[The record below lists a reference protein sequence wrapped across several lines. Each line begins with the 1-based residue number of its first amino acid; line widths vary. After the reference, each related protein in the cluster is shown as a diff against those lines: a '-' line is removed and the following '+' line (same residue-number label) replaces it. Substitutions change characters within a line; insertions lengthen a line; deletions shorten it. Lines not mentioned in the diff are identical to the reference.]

1 MKKRKLQILGLIF
14 GLTSMATLY
23 AQEQTPLLHED
34 FGMGYTTPAGWT
46 IMPGANDANMGW
58 NLSRTIGM
66 GYGGEGGFLMATGTM
81 SFWDRDEW
89 VITPS
94 VTLVKGKTYEIT
106 FYAKLPGYTEN
117 ENTFAEIFRVTAGTS
132 SSKDAQTEEL
142 LKISTPQS
150 GEYTKFTAEF
160 TAKASRPYYFGFN
173 ICTPKLE
180 TFSMPGISLDEISI
194 SEKAEELS
202 KDASLKTLTVN
213 DIEIEII
220 SGKTSY
226 DYELNDN
233 SAIPV
238 VTATATDDAAKV
250 TVTQATT
257 IPGSATIKVVPQSGE
272 ADAVS
277 YTINFTYTQ
286 KSTLLYED
294 FGMGYTTPAGWTIMP
309 GANDANMGWNLS
321 RTIGMG
327 YGGEG
332 GFLMAT
338 GTMSFWD
345 RDEWVITPSVT
356 LVKGKTYEI
365 TFYAKL
371 PGYTENEN
379 TFAEIFRVTAGTSSS
394 KDAQTEELLKIST
407 PQSGEYTKFTAEF
420 TAKASRPY
428 YFGFNICTP
437 KLETF
442 SMPGISLDEISI
454 SEKAEEL
461 SKDASLKTLT
471 VNDIEIE
478 IISGKTSYD
487 YELNDNSAIPV
498 VTATATDDAAKVTVT
513 QATTI
518 PGSAT
523 IKVVPQSGEADAVSY
538 TINFTYDPLNGY
550 DKQKITDQII
560 YNGKMIF
567 NPSHLLLEV
576 FDTTGRIV
584 TKSIDDINTESLKK
598 GVYIVRIIGT
608 THFMKILK

>member
-1 MKKRKLQILGLIF
+1 MKKRKLQILGMIF

-34 FGMGYTTPAGWT
+34 FGMGYTTPARWTIMPGANDANMGWNLSRTIGMGYGGEGGFLMATGTMSFWDRDEWVITPSVTLVKGKTYEITFYAKLPGYTENENTFAEIFRVTAGTSSSKDAQTEELLKISTPQSGEYTKFTAEFTAKASRPYYFGFNICTPKLETFSMPGISLDEISISEKAEELSKDASLKTLTVNDIEIEIVSGKTSYDYELNDNTAIPVVTATATDDAAKVTVTQATTIPGSATIKVVPQSGEADAVSYTINFTYTQKSTLLYEDFGMGYTTPVGWT

-213 DIEIEII
+213 DIEIEIV

-233 SAIPV
+233 
-238 VTATATDDAAKV
+238 T
-250 TVTQATT
+250 
-257 IPGSATIKVVPQSGE
+257 
-272 ADAVS
+272 
-277 YTINFTYTQ
+277 
-286 KSTLLYED
+286 
-294 FGMGYTTPAGWTIMP
+294 
-309 GANDANMGWNLS
+309 
-321 RTIGMG
+321 
-327 YGGEG
+327 
-332 GFLMAT
+332 
-338 GTMSFWD
+338 
-345 RDEWVITPSVT
+345 
-356 LVKGKTYEI
+356 
-365 TFYAKL
+365 
-371 PGYTENEN
+371 
-379 TFAEIFRVTAGTSSS
+379 
-394 KDAQTEELLKIST
+394 
-407 PQSGEYTKFTAEF
+407 
-420 TAKASRPY
+420 
-428 YFGFNICTP
+428 
-437 KLETF
+437 
-442 SMPGISLDEISI
+442 
-454 SEKAEEL
+454 
-461 SKDASLKTLT
+461 
-471 VNDIEIE
+471 
-478 IISGKTSYD
+478 
-487 YELNDNSAIPV
+487 AIPV

>member
-46 IMPGANDANMGW
+46 IMPGANSTNMGW

-66 GYGGEGGFLMATGTM
+66 GYGGEGGFLTASGTM

-213 DIEIEII
+213 DIEIEIV

-233 SAIPV
+233 TAIPV

-277 YTINFTYTQ
+277 YTINFTYAQ
-286 KSTLLYED
+286 KSTLLHED

-309 GANDANMGWNLS
+309 GANSTNMGWNLS

-332 GFLMAT
+332 GFLTAS

-478 IISGKTSYD
+478 IVSGKTSYD
-487 YELNDNSAIPV
+487 YELNDNTAIPV

>member
-1 MKKRKLQILGLIF
+1 MKKRKLQILGMIF

-213 DIEIEII
+213 DIEIEIV

-233 SAIPV
+233 TAIPV

-478 IISGKTSYD
+478 IVSGKTSYD
-487 YELNDNSAIPV
+487 YELNDNTAIPV

>member
-213 DIEIEII
+213 DIEIEIV

-233 SAIPV
+233 TAIPV

-478 IISGKTSYD
+478 IVSGKTSYD
-487 YELNDNSAIPV
+487 YELNDNTAIPV

-550 DKQKITDQII
+550 DKQKITDQIL

>member
-34 FGMGYTTPAGWT
+34 FGMGYTAPTGWT

-66 GYGGEGGFLMATGTM
+66 GYGGEGGFLTAAGTM

-213 DIEIEII
+213 DIEIEIV

-233 SAIPV
+233 TAIPV

-277 YTINFTYTQ
+277 YTINFTYAQ
-286 KSTLLYED
+286 KSTLLHED

-332 GFLMAT
+332 GFLTAA

-478 IISGKTSYD
+478 IVSGKTSYD
-487 YELNDNSAIPV
+487 YELNDNTAIPV

>member
-1 MKKRKLQILGLIF
+1 MKKRKLQILGMIF

-180 TFSMPGISLDEISI
+180 TFGMPGISLDEISI

-213 DIEIEII
+213 DIEIEIV

-233 SAIPV
+233 TAIPV

-294 FGMGYTTPAGWTIMP
+294 FGMGYTTPVGWTIMP

-442 SMPGISLDEISI
+442 GMPGISLDEISI

-478 IISGKTSYD
+478 IVSGKTSYD
-487 YELNDNSAIPV
+487 YELNDNTAIPV

>member
-1 MKKRKLQILGLIF
+1 MKKRKLQILGMIF

-180 TFSMPGISLDEISI
+180 TFGMPGISLDEISI

-213 DIEIEII
+213 DIEIEIV

-233 SAIPV
+233 TAIPV

-442 SMPGISLDEISI
+442 GMPGISLDEISI

-478 IISGKTSYD
+478 IVSGKTSYD
-487 YELNDNSAIPV
+487 YELNDNTAIPV

>member
-213 DIEIEII
+213 DIEIEIV

-233 SAIPV
+233 TAIPV

-478 IISGKTSYD
+478 IVSGKTSYD
-487 YELNDNSAIPV
+487 YELNDNTAIPV

>member
-1 MKKRKLQILGLIF
+1 M
-14 GLTSMATLY
+14 
-23 AQEQTPLLHED
+23 LHED

-46 IMPGANDANMGW
+46 IMPGANSTNMGW

-117 ENTFAEIFRVTAGTS
+117 EKTFAEIFRVTAGTS

-180 TFSMPGISLDEISI
+180 TFSMPGVSLDEISI

-213 DIEIEII
+213 DNEIEIV

-233 SAIPV
+233 TAIPV
-238 VTATATDDAAKV
+238 VK
-250 TVTQATT
+250 
-257 IPGSATIKVVPQSGE
+257 
-272 ADAVS
+272 
-277 YTINFTYTQ
+277 
-286 KSTLLYED
+286 
-294 FGMGYTTPAGWTIMP
+294 
-309 GANDANMGWNLS
+309 
-321 RTIGMG
+321 
-327 YGGEG
+327 
-332 GFLMAT
+332 
-338 GTMSFWD
+338 
-345 RDEWVITPSVT
+345 
-356 LVKGKTYEI
+356 
-365 TFYAKL
+365 
-371 PGYTENEN
+371 
-379 TFAEIFRVTAGTSSS
+379 
-394 KDAQTEELLKIST
+394 
-407 PQSGEYTKFTAEF
+407 
-420 TAKASRPY
+420 
-428 YFGFNICTP
+428 
-437 KLETF
+437 
-442 SMPGISLDEISI
+442 
-454 SEKAEEL
+454 
-461 SKDASLKTLT
+461 
-471 VNDIEIE
+471 
-478 IISGKTSYD
+478 
-487 YELNDNSAIPV
+487 
-498 VTATATDDAAKVTVT
+498 ATATDDAAKVTVT

-538 TINFTYDPLNGY
+538 TINFTYDPLTGY

-584 TKSIDDINTESLKK
+584 TKSTDDINTESLKK

>member
-1 MKKRKLQILGLIF
+1 MKKRKLQILGMIF

-180 TFSMPGISLDEISI
+180 TFGMPGISLDEISI

-213 DIEIEII
+213 DIEIEIV

-233 SAIPV
+233 TAIPV

-442 SMPGISLDEISI
+442 GMPGISLDEISI

-478 IISGKTSYD
+478 IVSGKTSYD
-487 YELNDNSAIPV
+487 YELNDNTAIPV

-608 THFMKILK
+608 THIMKILK